1 MKGYQVF
8 FIYVNKI
15 EIESKSNETKEMK
28 VFLDDFK
35 NIFLE
40 EINEL
45 PPIRDVDHAIN
56 LVDDGKHLYVCSCN
70 LALQQAHAHHT

>member
-1 MKGYQVF
+1 MRGKRSLPNVLTLYYLKMKRCNMKGYQVF

-40 EINEL
+40 EINETTYK
-45 PPIRDVDHAIN
+45 R
-56 LVDDGKHLYVCSCN
+56 C
-70 LALQQAHAHHT
+70 

>member
-40 EINEL
+40 EINETTYK
-45 PPIRDVDHAIN
+45 R
-56 LVDDGKHLYVCSCN
+56 C
-70 LALQQAHAHHT
+70 